1 MNHLRRSLAAVAVSV
16 AMTGCATSN
25 SQDPFEAYNRTVFE
39 FNDKLDQAV
48 LKPTATV
55 YRESAPEVVQIAIG
69 NFFENLSDVWTG
81 ANNLLQGKVEDGL
94 NDFMR
99 FSVNSTFGIAGLI
112 DIGSAAGIPK
122 HKQDFGTTLGVWG
135 VPSGAYVV
143 LPLMGPSTVRDT
155 AALPADF
162 QGDLWSYVD
171 PARVRY
177 AGSAVRLVDKRAA
190 ALDAFNLIEEAA
202 LDRYEFIR
210 DAFLQRRENKINQ
223 SKERGGDAPLD
234 KQSEAASADNTVAL
248 SYINAPGMPEQRS
261 AGGVT
266 IDNTVPSQST
276 ASGLALV
283 KTDDAEH
290 ASAAL
295 SVAKLNAERETN
307 TANLSSEPSAY

>member
-1 MNHLRRSLAAVAVSV
+1 MNHLMRSLLALAAVV
-16 AMTGCATSN
+16 AMAGCATSN
-25 SQDPFEAYNRTVFE
+25 PHDPFEGYNRAMFA

-55 YRESAPEVVQIAIG
+55 YSDHTPYPVQAAVG

-99 FSVNSTFGIAGLI
+99 FSVNSTFGILGLI
-112 DIGSAAGIPK
+112 DIASPAGIPK

-135 VPSGAYVV
+135 INSGPYVV

-155 AALPADF
+155 AALPLDF
-162 QGDLWSYVD
+162 KGDLWTYVD
-171 PARVRY
+171 PTRARY
-177 AGSAVRLVDKRAA
+177 AGSALRLVDKRAA

-223 SKERGGDAPLD
+223 SRERDDEPLPDA
-234 KQSEAASADNTVAL
+234 QSDAQPSENAVKL
-248 SYINAPGMPEQRS
+248 SYINAETPLEQRMAGAVGANENTPSPPDASVS
-261 AGGVT
+261 AFVEMDVVE
-266 IDNTVPSQST
+266 IPSVPP
-276 ASGLALV
+276 
-283 KTDDAEH
+283 
-290 ASAAL
+290 
-295 SVAKLNAERETN
+295 SVVKLNAGTV
-307 TANLSSEPSAY
+307 EPSSGAMAN

>member
-1 MNHLRRSLAAVAVSV
+1 MNHLMRSLMALTISV
-16 AMTGCATSN
+16 VMTGCATTN
-25 SQDPFEAYNRTVFE
+25 PQDPFEGYNRAMFE

-48 LKPTATV
+48 LKPTAIV
-55 YRESAPEVVQIAIG
+55 YRETAPNVVQIAIA

-99 FSVNSTFGIAGLI
+99 FSVNSTFGLAGLI

-135 VPSGAYVV
+135 IPSGPYLV

-155 AALPADF
+155 AALPVDF
-162 QGDLWSYVD
+162 QGDPWSYVD
-171 PARVRY
+171 PARARY

-210 DAFLQRRENKINQ
+210 DAFMQRRENKINQ
-223 SKERGGDAPLD
+223 SKERRDEAWPD
-234 KQSEAASADNTVAL
+234 NQSQSGAEPSEDTVKV
-248 SYINAPGMPEQRS
+248 SYINSESGSEQRIP
-261 AGGVT
+261 GIVT
-266 IDNTVPSQST
+266 IISNMPNQSDASVFASVEADGLEKPSVP
-276 ASGLALV
+276 
-283 KTDDAEH
+283 
-290 ASAAL
+290 L
-295 SVAKLNAERETN
+295 SVVKLNAE
-307 TANLSSEPSAY
+307 TATLSSKATPY